1 MHGVWVW
8 QCFSILVKPCKQF
21 PMQDQYRCI
30 QNVSAHIQLPRSCQN
45 LAVTENLQPLPKFS
59 DGNWWSALQKPAQG
73 RQSPSELPATAK
85 AQGQPL
91 SAAGGVIEGAGEKQ
105 SVLSRVLPG
114 APWSLRPLCVCVL
127 WLSAQLCGPDAG
139 PKAASLLPSLRCE
152 FPSAWLNSYS
162 ISQAQPDPF
171 PAEPFRLILLQKVSA
186 RIFVSIK
193 LLISYLHH
201 FCYSIL
207 GQ

>member
-1 MHGVWVW
+1 MEYGFSSVSPSLWSHANSF
-8 QCFSILVKPCKQF
+8 QCKTNTGAYRMYLHTSSSPGAARIWLSLRTYSPSPNSV
-21 PMQDQYRCI
+21 METDDQHSKS
-30 QNVSAHIQLPRSCQN
+30 QPRAGRAPQSS
-45 LAVTENLQPLPKFS
+45 QPLQRHRGSPSVQLVELLK
-59 DGNWWSALQKPAQG
+59 DQG
-73 RQSPSELPATAK
+73 RNRVSSAGSFQEHPGPSD
-85 AQGQPL
+85 
-91 SAAGGVIEGAGEKQ
+91 
-105 SVLSRVLPG
+105 
-114 APWSLRPLCVCVL
+114 LCVCVFL
-127 WLSAQLCGPDAG
+127 GWTAQLCGPDAR

-171 PAEPFRLILLQKVSA
+171 PPEPFRLILLQKVSA